1 MKLDVDALLPGLLP
15 GSDQPVGQSAFEVPK
30 LSLGKQ
36 GKDIEVFDQPLT
48 LGADLSSSAQ
58 IEAGSAEI
66 DDPFGSGT
74 SLAAPD
80 GTSFAC
86 VQLAA
91 DVQIAG
97 EASSTAQGAAL
108 HLKATGASGF
118 SYRHLLP
125 VAQDETRLKA
135 LTAAVEGVRVPSMV
149 SLAGLVPG
157 ESHDATAKLT
167 LGFNADFSAGASTQT
182 ALTQALFD
190 GLSAQAEVMAS
201 ATLSAGLGMALYD
214 TMTFIVGRD
223 TEADSWPRI
232 QLQKTKKRSL
242 SLTSTLQLQVKYD
255 FGSSLITL
263 LENALD
269 QVPIPKLLTTLQETN
284 AILVSGDWHTVQAKL
299 SSEGAQV
306 LNELLDGTGWKS
318 WLNQSPEV
326 ADFLAFSNK
335 LVDNYNSLDERVQ
348 SLWSQL
354 LGKSD
359 LGTGSKLRQALTQL
373 AGIDPKQVNL
383 LEGLS
388 QNADLNEVLSLVQ
401 HLTGETLDDILLDSI
416 PGAQA
421 TLGKAVALAQQAVH
435 FLDDTP
441 QAVLSKVEAFAQKAG
456 ITQTIQF
463 LATNATSTASIES
476 FVSSRIQTLV
486 SRLVGKAWDQIQ
498 ASDLQKVQDWAK
510 KLQPILEA
518 PNDLRNELESK
529 IKTTLQKLIG
539 EASFSASL
547 SIDYEASRSALLD
560 VEINPEKTDL
570 MRKVENAMAGGK
582 IWEILGHLV
591 ESDQRMVDKDD
602 DKGKA
607 KRAPEELP
615 FRIRQCVF
623 MSRRVRS
630 RSFGL
635 SFKGF
640 GCNFNRQGIVQRI
653 EEARV
658 EVLPERDDDG
668 QLVRQGTYSA
678 GFSRR
683 DVLGPV
689 TNETAIWLES
699 QAQGAGIDFSREYQ
713 NQPQPSLRLVFTCED
728 KFATSAKNQLMSE
741 LLEGFGF
748 APNGVIEQR
757 VMQGFTTQLSV
768 SFHFV
773 DQDGQSLEA
782 LVGGTGNASGW
793 NPDFLQAA
801 HAWFRR
807 SVDERFLTAAQNV
820 SWGAFLD
827 AVISTPVFEE
837 NWSAGLFPFL
847 NVAAKNWLSVP
858 VATKNGIQRQVPV
871 RWTTERNVAKPN
883 MELGLLYGSLIPK
896 GRRGLAAKQRT
907 LEAWETLETT
917 HNDANYRTL
926 SRRFVNGCLRSAVYG
941 PTWTSSLFILW
952 LTLVRLER
960 RQPDLL
966 PSARG
971 LALLR
976 FRTDDNEEWQEP
988 IRMTLPHGIMPQTA

>member
-1 MKLDVDALLPGLLP
+1 MKLDVDALLPTVLP

-30 LSLGKQ
+30 LSVGKDE
-36 GKDIEVFDQPLT
+36 KDIEVFDQPLT
-48 LGADLSSSAQ
+48 LGADLTA
-58 IEAGSAEI
+58 SAEI
-66 DDPFGSGT
+66 EAAAAEIEDPFGSGT
-74 SLAAPD
+74 TLEAPD
-80 GTSFAC
+80 GASFAS

-91 DVQIAG
+91 DVHIAG
-97 EASSTAQGAAL
+97 EASTTAQGATL
-108 HLKATGASGF
+108 HLKATGGSGF

-125 VAQDETRLKA
+125 VSQTETRLQA
-135 LTAAVEGVRVPSMV
+135 LTSVVQGMRVPSAV
-149 SLAGLVPG
+149 SLAGLARG
-157 ESHDATAKLT
+157 ESHRATAKLT
-167 LGFNADFSAGASTQT
+167 LGFNADFSAGASTQST
-182 ALTQALFD
+182 LTKALFD
-190 GLSAQAEVMAS
+190 GLSAQAEVMGS
-201 ATLSAGLGMALYD
+201 ATLSAGLGMALSD
-214 TMTFIVGRD
+214 TMTFTVGRG
-223 TEADSWPRI
+223 TEVDSWPRI

-269 QVPIPKLLTTLQETN
+269 QVPIPKLLTTLQEVN
-284 AILVSGDWHTVQAKL
+284 GILASGNWDAVKAKL
-299 SSEGAQV
+299 SSEGDQV
-306 LNELLDGTGWKS
+306 LNELLDGTGWKE
-318 WLNQSPEV
+318 WLQGSPEV
-326 ADFLAFSNK
+326 AEFLDFSNQ
-335 LVDNYNSLDERVQ
+335 LVDNYSRLDERVQ

-354 LGKSD
+354 LGKAD
-359 LGTGSKLRQALTQL
+359 LGTDSKFRQALTQL
-373 AGIDPKQVNL
+373 AGIDPQQVNV

-388 QNADLNEVLSLVQ
+388 QNAEVNEVLSLVQ

-421 TLGKAVALAQQAVH
+421 TLGKAVDLAQQALR
-435 FLDDTP
+435 FLADTP
-441 QAVLSKVEAFAQKAG
+441 QAVITKVEAFAEKAG
-456 ITQTIQF
+456 ITQTVQF
-463 LATNATSTASIES
+463 LAANATSTASIEN
-476 FVSSRIQTLV
+476 FVSSRIQILV
-486 SRLVGKAWDQIQ
+486 SRLVGKAWEQIQ
-498 ASDLQKVQDWAK
+498 ASDLEKVQDWAK
-510 KLQPILEA
+510 KLQPILGS
-518 PNDLRNELESK
+518 PNELRSELENK

-570 MRKVENAMAGGK
+570 LRKVENAMAGGK
-582 IWEILGHLV
+582 IWEILGHLA
-591 ESDQRMVDKDD
+591 EADQQMVDKDD

-607 KRAPEELP
+607 KEEPHELP
-615 FRIRQCVF
+615 FRIRQCVL

-640 GCNFNRQGIVQRI
+640 GFNFNRQGIVQRI
-653 EEARV
+653 EESRV
-658 EVLPERDDDG
+658 EVQPERDGGG

-699 QAQGAGIDFSREYQ
+699 RAQGAGIDFSKEYQ
-713 NQPQPSLRLVFTCED
+713 NKPQPSLRLVLTCED
-728 KFATSAKNQLMSE
+728 KFATPSKSQLVSE

-748 APNGVIEQR
+748 TPNGVIEQR

-768 SFHFV
+768 SFHFP
-773 DQDGQSLEA
+773 DQDGQALEA

-820 SWGAFLD
+820 GWGTFLD
-827 AVISTPVFEE
+827 AVIGTEVFEE
-837 NWSAGLFPFL
+837 NWSSGLFPFL
-847 NVAAKNWLSVP
+847 NVAAKSWLNVSV
-858 VATKNGIQRQVPV
+858 VTKNGIPRQVPV
-871 RWTTERNVAKPN
+871 RWTTEPNVAKPN

-896 GRRGLAAKQRT
+896 GRRGLAAKKRT
-907 LEAWETLETT
+907 LEAWESLKTT

-941 PTWTSSLFILW
+941 PTWNSSLFILW

-960 RQPDLL
+960 RQPALL
-966 PSARG
+966 TSARG

-976 FRTDDNEEWQEP
+976 FRADDNEPWQEP
-988 IRMTLPHGIMPQTA
+988 IRLTLPHGIMPQTL